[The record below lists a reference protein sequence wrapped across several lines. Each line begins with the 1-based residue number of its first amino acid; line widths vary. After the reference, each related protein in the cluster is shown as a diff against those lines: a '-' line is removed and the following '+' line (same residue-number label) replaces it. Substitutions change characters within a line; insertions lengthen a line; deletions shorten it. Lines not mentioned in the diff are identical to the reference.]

1 MRKVGI
7 KTTQIM
13 DYMVQQLER
22 HQHVGFTPKNIY
34 SRVNAICRI

>member
-22 HQHVGFTPKNIY
+22 HQHVGFTPKNTY
-34 SRVNAICRI
+34 NRVNAMHRI